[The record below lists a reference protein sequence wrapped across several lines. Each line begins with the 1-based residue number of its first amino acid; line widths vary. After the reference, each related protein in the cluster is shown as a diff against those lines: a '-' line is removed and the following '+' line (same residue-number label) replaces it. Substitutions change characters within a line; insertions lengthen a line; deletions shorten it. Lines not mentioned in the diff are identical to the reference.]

1 MIRVAAVGDVHLAPD
16 IRGLI
21 RPHLAGIGEHA
32 DVLLLAGD
40 LTQHGTVPEA
50 KVAAEEFA
58 DLGIPVVTV
67 LGNHDYHCD
76 SEDEIIALL
85 RESGMTVLDGT
96 GVELDLPG
104 GRLGVAG
111 GKGFGG
117 GFPHRSA
124 SEFGEPEMKAF
135 VRHSRLL
142 AEGIGKALGDLSAD
156 FRVALTH
163 YSPVA
168 ETLAG
173 EPLEIYP
180 FLGSYFLAEAADSAN
195 ADLCVH
201 GHAHAGSECGTTPAG
216 APVRNVA
223 LPVLK
228 RAYAVY
234 HLGELPLP
242 TTVTSRQGVI
252 GLASLDKTSLG
263 E

>member
-16 IRGLI
+16 LRGRI
-21 RPHLAGIGEHA
+21 KPHLAGIGEHA

-50 KVAAEEFA
+50 EVVAGEFA
-58 DLGIPVVTV
+58 DLGIPVIAV
-67 LGNHDYHCD
+67 LGNHDYQCD
-76 SEDEIIALL
+76 MPEEITALL
-85 RESGMTVLDGT
+85 RASGMTVLEGS
-96 GVELDLPG
+96 GVVLDLPG

-111 GKGFGG
+111 SKGFGG
-117 GFPHRSA
+117 GFPGRCG

-135 VRHSRLL
+135 VRHSRNL
-142 AEGIGKALGDLSAD
+142 AEALGTALRELDAD

-163 YSPVA
+163 YAPVA
-168 ETLAG
+168 ETLTG

-201 GHAHAGSECGTTPAG
+201 GHAHAGSECGVTPGG
-216 APVRNVA
+216 ALVRNVA
-223 LPVLK
+223 LPVLH

-234 HLGELPLP
+234 GLGEPAPVAARPL
-242 TTVTSRQGVI
+242 VR
-252 GLASLDKTSLG
+252 
-263 E
+263 

>member
-16 IRGLI
+16 VRDRI
-21 RPHLAGIGEHA
+21 RPRLADIAEHA

-50 KVAAEEFA
+50 EVVAAEFA
-58 DLGIPVVTV
+58 DLGIPVVAV
-67 LGNHDYHCD
+67 LGNHDYQCD
-76 SEDEIIALL
+76 SEEAITALL
-85 RESGMTVLDGT
+85 SESGMIMLDGT
-96 GVELDLPG
+96 GVEFDLPG

-117 GFPHRSA
+117 GFPHRCA

-142 AEGIGKALGDLSAD
+142 AEAIGKALRDLSAD

-173 EPLEIYP
+173 EPLEIHP

-201 GHAHAGSECGTTPAG
+201 GHAHAGSERGATPGG

-223 LPVLK
+223 LPVLQ

-234 HLGELPLP
+234 CLGEPGA
-242 TTVTSRQGVI
+242 TCAEAG
-252 GLASLDKTSLG
+252 D

>member
-16 IRGLI
+16 IRGRSRL
-21 RPHLAGIGEHA
+21 HLAGLGEHA
-32 DVLLLAGD
+32 DVLMLAGD

-50 KVAAEEFA
+50 EVVAAEFA
-58 DLGIPVVTV
+58 DLGIPVVAV
-67 LGNHDYHCD
+67 LGNHDYQCD
-76 SEDEIIALL
+76 SEQQITDLL
-85 RESGMTVLDGT
+85 RQSGMIVLDGT

-117 GFPHRSA
+117 GFPHRCA
-124 SEFGEPEMKAF
+124 SEFGEPQMKAF

-142 AEGIGKALGDLSAD
+142 AEGIGKALRDLSTD

-168 ETLAG
+168 DTLAG

-195 ADLCVH
+195 ADLCIH
-201 GHAHAGSECGTTPAG
+201 GHAHAGSECGTTPGG

-234 HLGELPLP
+234 CLGEP
-242 TTVTSRQGVI
+242 G
-252 GLASLDKTSLG
+252 SLCADPGYAAQAGPIPVVRRS
-263 E
+263 